1 VNLGFPRRDALI
13 APAGQRDLGWQR
25 VQREVWTRRA
35 PMKSDQVVRRAREP
49 ISRLLRSR
57 LVAGLTSPR
66 SIDDYLQLVDP
77 SWSVEE
83 VRARVVG
90 VRSEAGQAT
99 SLFLKPNEN
108 WRGFRAGQ
116 FVQLSVTIDGV
127 RHTRCFSLSS
137 APEDGQ
143 PLRLTIKRIAD
154 GRVSG
159 WARKRAR
166 VGDVVSLSQAQGR
179 FVVPE
184 PVPKRLFFLSGG
196 CGITPILSMARH
208 LAAVGHRG
216 EVAWM
221 HFAPREPM
229 FGDELAKLANDLKL
243 RLAVVP
249 TRAEAAVT
257 AEPVR
262 FSLERLEAFE
272 PAWAEGL
279 AFVCGPEGLSRT
291 AMDLWSARSAS
302 DRLHVEQFHFAS
314 AAIRLAAPA
323 EATSGSERY
332 RLTFAKS
339 RREREGSA
347 GVTLLEQAES
357 AGVRPTHGCRM
368 GICHTCTCRKMS
380 GTVRNELTGES
391 SSVADEEIRICIS
404 TPLSDVTLDL

>member
-1 VNLGFPRRDALI
+1 MSSN
-13 APAGQRDLGWQR
+13 
-25 VQREVWTRRA
+25 
-35 PMKSDQVVRRAREP
+35 QVVRLAREP
-49 ISRLLRSR
+49 IRRLLRSR
-57 LVAGLTSPR
+57 LVAALTSPR
-66 SIDDYLQLVDP
+66 SIDDYLQVVDP

-90 VRSEAGQAT
+90 IRSEACQAT
-99 SLFLKPNEN
+99 SLLLTPNEN

-116 FVQLSVTIDGV
+116 FVQLSVGIDGV
-127 RHTRCFSLSS
+127 RYARCFSLSS

-143 PLRLTIKRIAD
+143 PLRLTIKRIAN

-159 WARKRAR
+159 WATERAR

-179 FVVPE
+179 FVLPE
-184 PVPKRLFFLSGG
+184 QVPKRLFFLSGG

-208 LAAVGHRG
+208 LAAVGYRG

-221 HFAPREPM
+221 HFAPGEPM
-229 FGDELAKLANDLKL
+229 FDSELARLTNDLDL

-249 TRAEAAVT
+249 TRADGVGLG
-257 AEPVR
+257 EPVR
-262 FSLERLEAFE
+262 FSLARLEAFE
-272 PAWAEGL
+272 PAWAESL

-302 DRLHVEQFHFAS
+302 DRLHVEQFHFAN
-314 AAIRLAAPA
+314 AATPRVAPA
-323 EATSGSERY
+323 EVGSGGERH
-332 RLTFAKS
+332 RLTFARS
-339 RREREGSA
+339 RRECQGPG

-357 AGVRPTHGCRM
+357 AGVRPAHGCRM
-368 GICHTCTCRKMS
+368 GICHTCTCRKVS

>member
-1 VNLGFPRRDALI
+1 MHS
-13 APAGQRDLGWQR
+13 
-25 VQREVWTRRA
+25 E
-35 PMKSDQVVRRAREP
+35 QVVSLARQP
-49 ISRLLRSR
+49 VNRLLRSR
-57 LVAGLTSPR
+57 LVAWLTSPR
-66 SIDDYLQLVDP
+66 RIDDYIQLVDP

-99 SLFLKPNEN
+99 SLLLEPNEN

-116 FVQLSVTIDGV
+116 FVQLSVTIHGV

-143 PLRLTIKRIAD
+143 PLRLTIKQIAD

-159 WARKRAR
+159 WAKERAR
-166 VGDVVSLSQAQGR
+166 IGDVVSLSQAQGR
-179 FVVPE
+179 FVLPD
-184 PVPKRLFFLSGG
+184 PVPTKLLFLSGG

-221 HFAPREPM
+221 HFVPREPM
-229 FGDELAKLANDLKL
+229 FGDELEKLANNLSL
-243 RLAVVP
+243 RLTVIP
-249 TRAEAAVT
+249 TRVDGAET

-262 FSLERLEAFE
+262 FSLARLEAFE

-291 AMDLWSARSAS
+291 AMQLWSARSAR
-302 DRLHVEQFHFAS
+302 DRLSVEQFHFFGRS
-314 AAIRLAAPA
+314 ARPAAPA
-323 EATSGSERY
+323 EGSSISASH

-339 RREREGSA
+339 RRECECSG
-347 GVTLLEQAES
+347 GVTLLEQAEA

-368 GICHTCTCRKMS
+368 GICHTCTCRKVS

-391 SSVADEEIRICIS
+391 SSAADEEIRICIS

>member
-1 VNLGFPRRDALI
+1 MHS
-13 APAGQRDLGWQR
+13 
-25 VQREVWTRRA
+25 E
-35 PMKSDQVVRRAREP
+35 QVVRLARQP
-49 ISRLLRSR
+49 INRLLRSR

-66 SIDDYLQLVDP
+66 RIDDYLQLVDP

-99 SLFLKPNEN
+99 SLLLKPNEN

-154 GRVSG
+154 GRLSA
-159 WARKRAR
+159 WARARAR
-166 VGDVVSLSQAQGR
+166 IGDVVSLSQAQGR
-179 FVVPE
+179 FVLPD
-184 PVPKRLFFLSGG
+184 PVPKKLFFLSGG

-221 HFAPREPM
+221 HFAPHEAM
-229 FGDELAKLANDLKL
+229 FDDELARLAKDLNL

-249 TRAEAAVT
+249 TRADGAET
-257 AEPVR
+257 AKPVR
-262 FSLERLEAFE
+262 FSLARLEAFE

-279 AFVCGPEGLSRT
+279 AFVCGPEGLSRA
-291 AMDLWSARSAS
+291 AMELWSARSAR
-302 DRLHVEQFHFAS
+302 DRLSVEQFHFS
-314 AAIRLAAPA
+314 GGSIRPAAPA
-323 EATSGSERY
+323 EAASSSASY

-339 RREREGSA
+339 RRECEGSG

-357 AGVRPTHGCRM
+357 AGMRPTHGCRM
-368 GICHTCTCRKMS
+368 GICHTCTCHKVS

-391 SSVADEEIRICIS
+391 SSAADEEIRICIS

>member
-1 VNLGFPRRDALI
+1 MNS
-13 APAGQRDLGWQR
+13 
-25 VQREVWTRRA
+25 E
-35 PMKSDQVVRRAREP
+35 QVVRLARRP
-49 ISRLLRSR
+49 LSHLLRSR

-90 VRSEAGQAT
+90 IRSEAGQAT
-99 SLFLKPNEN
+99 SLLLKPNEN

-127 RHTRCFSLSS
+127 RHARCFSLSS

-159 WARKRAR
+159 WTRERAR
-166 VGDVVSLSQAQGR
+166 VGDVVSLSQAQGQ
-179 FVVPE
+179 FVLPD
-184 PVPKRLFFLSGG
+184 PLPKKLFFLSGG

-208 LAAVGHRG
+208 LAAVRHRG

-229 FGDELAKLANDLKL
+229 FEDELTTLANDLNL

-249 TRAEAAVT
+249 TRAEGAAT
-257 AEPVR
+257 EEPVR
-262 FSLERLEAFE
+262 FSLARLEAFE
-272 PAWAEGL
+272 PLWVDGL

-291 AMDLWSARSAS
+291 AMDLWSSRSAS

-314 AAIRLAAPA
+314 AAIRLVAPA
-323 EATSGSERY
+323 EAGSGGERY
-332 RLTFAKS
+332 HLTFAKS
-339 RREREGSA
+339 GREGEGSR

-357 AGVRPTHGCRM
+357 AGLRPAHGCRM
-368 GICHTCTCRKMS
+368 GICHTCTCRKVS

-391 SSVADEEIRICIS
+391 SSAADEEIRICVS

>member
-1 VNLGFPRRDALI
+1 MH
-13 APAGQRDLGWQR
+13 
-25 VQREVWTRRA
+25 RE
-35 PMKSDQVVRRAREP
+35 QVVRLARQP
-49 ISRLLRSR
+49 INRLLRSR

-66 SIDDYLQLVDP
+66 RIDDYLQLVDP

-99 SLFLKPNEN
+99 SLLLKPNEH
-108 WRGFRAGQ
+108 WRGFLAGQ

-159 WARKRAR
+159 WAKERAR
-166 VGDVVSLSQAQGR
+166 IGDVVSLSQAQGR
-179 FVVPE
+179 FVLPD
-184 PVPKRLFFLSGG
+184 PVPTKLLFLSGG

-221 HFAPREPM
+221 HFVPREPM
-229 FGDELAKLANDLKL
+229 FDDELDKLADDLNL
-243 RLAVVP
+243 RLTVVP
-249 TRAEAAVT
+249 TRVDGAET

-262 FSLERLEAFE
+262 FSLARLEAFE
-272 PAWAEGL
+272 PAWADGL

-302 DRLHVEQFHFAS
+302 DRLSVEQFHFSGGSIKA
-314 AAIRLAAPA
+314 AAPGEGA
-323 EATSGSERY
+323 SSGANY

-339 RREREGSA
+339 RRECEGS
-347 GVTLLEQAES
+347 GGMTLLAQAES
-357 AGVRPTHGCRM
+357 AGVRPAHGCRM
-368 GICHTCTCRKMS
+368 GICHTCTCRKVS
-380 GTVRNELTGES
+380 GIVRNELTGES
-391 SSVADEEIRICIS
+391 SSAADEEIRICIS

>member
-1 VNLGFPRRDALI
+1 VALWEAGGMDAPS
-13 APAGQRDLGWQR
+13 AMHS
-25 VQREVWTRRA
+25 E
-35 PMKSDQVVRRAREP
+35 QVVRLARQP
-49 ISRLLRSR
+49 INRLLRSR

-66 SIDDYLQLVDP
+66 KIDDYLQLVDP

-90 VRSEAGQAT
+90 VRTEAGQAT
-99 SLFLKPNEN
+99 SLLLKPNEN
-108 WRGFRAGQ
+108 WRAFHAGQ

-154 GRVSG
+154 GRVSR
-159 WARKRAR
+159 WASERAR
-166 VGDVVSLSQAQGR
+166 IGDVVSLSQAQGR
-179 FVVPE
+179 FILPD
-184 PVPKRLFFLSGG
+184 PVPKKLLFLSGG

-229 FGDELAKLANDLKL
+229 FGDELTKLANDLDL

-249 TRAEAAVT
+249 TRADGAAT
-257 AEPVR
+257 AQPVR
-262 FSLERLEAFE
+262 FSLARLEAFE

-279 AFVCGPEGLSRT
+279 AFACGPEGLSQT
-291 AMDLWSARSAS
+291 AMELWSARSAG
-302 DRLHVEQFHFAS
+302 DRLSVEQFHFS
-314 AAIRLAAPA
+314 GGGSLRPAAPA
-323 EATSGSERY
+323 EAASQSNGH

-339 RREREGSA
+339 RRECEGSG

-368 GICHTCTCRKMS
+368 GICHTCTCRKVS

-391 SSVADEEIRICIS
+391 SSAADEEIRICIS

>member
-1 VNLGFPRRDALI
+1 MN
-13 APAGQRDLGWQR
+13 
-25 VQREVWTRRA
+25 
-35 PMKSDQVVRRAREP
+35 SDQVVRLAREP
-49 ISRLLRSR
+49 INRLLRSR
-57 LVAGLTSPR
+57 LVAGLTRPR
-66 SIDDYLQLVDP
+66 HIDDYLQLVDP

-90 VRSEAGQAT
+90 IRSEAGQAT
-99 SLFLKPNEN
+99 SLLLKPNEN

-127 RHTRCFSLSS
+127 RYTRCFSLSS

-143 PLRLTIKRIAD
+143 PLRLTIKQIAD

-159 WARKRAR
+159 WARERAR
-166 VGDVVSLSQAQGR
+166 IGDVVSLSQAQGR
-179 FVVPE
+179 FVLPD
-184 PVPKRLFFLSGG
+184 PVPSKLFFLSGG
-196 CGITPILSMARH
+196 CGITPILSMVRH
-208 LAAVGHRG
+208 LAAVGYRG
-216 EVAWM
+216 EAAWM

-229 FGDELAKLANDLKL
+229 FAGELTRAANVLDL

-249 TRAEAAVT
+249 TRADGAT

-262 FSLERLEAFE
+262 FSLARLEAFE
-272 PAWAEGL
+272 PAWAEGQ

-291 AMDLWSARSAS
+291 AMNLWSARSAS
-302 DRLHVEQFHFAS
+302 NRLHVEQFHFAG
-314 AAIRLAAPA
+314 APIRRVAPA
-323 EATSGSERY
+323 ETDSGSERY

-339 RREREGSA
+339 RRECEGSG

-357 AGVRPTHGCRM
+357 AGVRPAHGCRM
-368 GICHTCTCRKMS
+368 GICHTCTCRKLS

-391 SSVADEEIRICIS
+391 NSAADEEIRICIS